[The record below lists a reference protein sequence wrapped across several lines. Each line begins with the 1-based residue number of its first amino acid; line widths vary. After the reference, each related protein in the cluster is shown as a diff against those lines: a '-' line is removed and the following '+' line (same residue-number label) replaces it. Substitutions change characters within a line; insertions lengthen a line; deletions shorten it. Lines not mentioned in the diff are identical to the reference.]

1 MNPAKLILFAATTMA
16 LCACGGKHDNEKPVE
31 QPVDNAVAERVDSA
45 GRVTYRPDTM
55 QVLSDKQVA
64 HDSTFIVIS
73 KVELRLY
80 VKGVVNGD
88 TIALARF
95 PVCLSR
101 NKGQKLKSGDMRT
114 PETEPGKPF
123 TITEIVPA
131 SDWEHDFGDGRGKI
145 RAYGNWFMRL
155 KTPFSGIGI
164 HGSTNN
170 EDKMPGRDSEGCIRL
185 RDADLDYLK
194 EHYAYVGMPVY
205 IEPDQLPSLPIE
217 KDIVY

>member
-1 MNPAKLILFAATTMA
+1 MKSFQVILSASLLLASV
-16 LCACGGKHDNEKPVE
+16 ACGGRGDGDNVDAKPAVE
-31 QPVDNAVAERVDSA
+31 SPAAERVDSS
-45 GRVTYRPDTM
+45 GHVSYRPDSM
-55 QVLSDKQVA
+55 QVFQAVPQSQ
-64 HDSTFIVIS
+64 DSTFIVIS
-73 KVELRLY
+73 KYELRLY
-80 VKGVVNGD
+80 VMQAIGGD
-88 TIALARF
+88 TTVLARF

-101 NKGQKLKSGDMRT
+101 NKGPKQKSGDMRT
-114 PETEPGKPF
+114 PETQSGQPF
-123 TITEIVPA
+123 VIQEIVPA

-205 IEPDQLPSLPIE
+205 IENEQGE
-217 KDIVY
+217 RQVNR

>member
-1 MNPAKLILFAATTMA
+1 MMKSAKQILFAATMLV
-16 LCACGGKHDNEKPVE
+16 LCACGGNKNDEKPVE
-31 QPVDNAVAERVDSA
+31 QPVDNAIAERVDSA
-45 GRVTYRPDTM
+45 GHVTYRPDTM

-64 HDSTFIVIS
+64 PDSTFIVIS

-88 TIALARF
+88 TIALVRF

-101 NKGQKLKSGDMRT
+101 NKGQKQKSGDMRT

-145 RAYGNWFMRL
+145 RAYGNWFMRI

-194 EHYAYVGMPVY
+194 EHYAHVGMAVY
-205 IEPDQLPSLPIE
+205 IEPDQL
-217 KDIVY
+217 

>member
-1 MNPAKLILFAATTMA
+1 MLNPAKLILLVATTLA
-16 LCACGGKHDNEKPVE
+16 LCACAGSKTDDKPAG
-31 QPVDNAVAERVDSA
+31 PLVDPNAAECVDSA
-45 GRVTYRPDTM
+45 GHVTYRPDTM
-55 QVLSDKQVA
+55 RVLSDRPIDR
-64 HDSTFIVIS
+64 DSTFIVIS
-73 KVELRLY
+73 KYELRLY
-80 VKGVVNGD
+80 VMGVTGGD
-88 TIALARF
+88 TVPLVRF

-101 NKGQKLKSGDMRT
+101 NKGQKTKSGDMRT
-114 PETEPGKPF
+114 PETEPEKPF

-131 SDWEHDFGDGRGKI
+131 SHWEHDFGDGRGKI
-145 RAYGNWFMRL
+145 AAYGNWFMRL

-205 IEPDQLPSLPIE
+205 IEPDR
-217 KDIVY
+217 

>member
-1 MNPAKLILFAATTMA
+1 MNNRLVRLLTLAAVVA
-16 LCACGGKHDNEKPVE
+16 LCSCGGK
-31 QPVDNAVAERVDSA
+31 PVDDRPAVPAIDPDVAERVDTA

-55 QVLSDKQVA
+55 RVLSDQSIVR
-64 HDSTFIVIS
+64 DSTFIVIS
-73 KVELRLY
+73 KRELRLY
-80 VKGVVNGD
+80 VMGVKGGD
-88 TIALARF
+88 TVALVRF

-101 NKGQKLKSGDMRT
+101 NKGPKQKSGDMRT

-123 TITEIVPA
+123 AITEIVPA
-131 SDWEHDFGDGRGKI
+131 SHWEHDFGDGRGKI

-205 IEPDQLPSLPIE
+205 IEPD
-217 KDIVY
+217 